1 MIKQL
6 KKDLD
11 LVHKGELYSERV
23 ALKFIENF
31 MEVREEE
38 HENLFEMIKE
48 CLGDTFGTDNLIDY
62 IAYLNKK
69 ERENDL
75 SCIDLYGFETNC
87 EGEHLIE
94 MLLERYDKPK
104 LKWRK

>member
-23 ALKFIENF
+23 ALEFIENF

-48 CLGDTFGTDNLIDY
+48 CLGDTFGTDNIVQY
-62 IAYLNKK
+62 FEYLNSS
-69 ERENDL
+69 DL
-75 SCIDLYGFETNC
+75 TCVELYSFDTNC

-94 MLLERYDKPK
+94 TLLDRYDKAK

>member
-1 MIKQL
+1 MKKMEIIEQL

-11 LVHKGELYSERV
+11 LIHKGELYGERV
-23 ALKFIENF
+23 ALEFIKEF
-31 MEVREEE
+31 MVNREEE
-38 HENLFEMIKE
+38 HDNLFNMIKE
-48 CLGDTFGTDNLIDY
+48 SLGDTFDTSNLIDY
-62 IAYLNKK
+62 IAYLNKQ

-94 MLLERYDKPK
+94 MLLERYDK
-104 LKWRK
+104 